1 MIATKTMLQSIRVH
15 GRQRIGRS
23 LEALILRQFGTEPLP
38 YEYSEQDLHE
48 QIRKL
53 IDRYG
58 EGCIPENP
66 F

>member
-1 MIATKTMLQSIRVH
+1 MIATRAMVKSLRVQE
-15 GRQRIGRS
+15 RRLIGRD
-23 LEALILRQFGTEPLP
+23 LEDLILQQFGEEPLP
-38 YEYSEQDLHE
+38 HEYSEQDLHE

-58 EGCIPENP
+58 EGGIPGKP

>member
-1 MIATKTMLQSIRVH
+1 MIATKAMVKSLRLH
-15 GRQRIGRS
+15 EGRRIGRN
-23 LEALILRQFGTEPLP
+23 LEALILRQFGEEPLP
-38 YEYSEQDLHE
+38 HEYSEQDLYE

-58 EGCIPENP
+58 EGGLPENP